1 MNTYQENN
9 IVENQNNENICIEN
23 KNEDHLNKSKVNGT
37 ENGCNDAVNN
47 IKKKKSKKRTV
58 SETVQEQ
65 EKEPVV
71 KKKSRS
77 SVETTQDQISKKKNK
92 DVTNVPAKKNEN
104 TSFSE
109 TLVNQCDNITEKSTF
124 SWKHTILDIVK
135 SKGEISLKKLQK
147 KVISQYMNSCSNTVL
162 QEKASSKFNKKLK
175 KISEIAISDE
185 KVTLA

>member
-1 MNTYQENN
+1 M
-9 IVENQNNENICIEN
+9 
-23 KNEDHLNKSKVNGT
+23 
-37 ENGCNDAVNN
+37 
-47 IKKKKSKKRTV
+47 

-65 EKEPVV
+65 VKESVV

-77 SVETTQDQISKKKNK
+77 SVEVTQDGVEATQDQISKKKNK
-92 DVTNVPAKKNEN
+92 DVTNISVKKNEN
-104 TSFSE
+104 ISSE
-109 TLVNQCDNITEKSTF
+109 TSVNQCDNTTEKSTF

-135 SKGEISLKKLQK
+135 TKGEISLKKLQK

-175 KISEIAISDE
+175 KISEITISDE